1 MDDSVQ
7 KIANCDLH
15 VAFYLKFFLYTWRI
29 PINSM
34 SVSKDINNIKN

>member
-15 VAFYLKFFLYTWRI
+15 VAFLSKVLYKWRI
-29 PINSM
+29 AINRV